1 MFQKNV
7 WFVKLQPEL
16 HKRKGAIGYSVYRGT
31 LRDSN
36 ATQTII
42 HNRTAQGFISLYS
55 TTCQVGRNLPVLNL
69 SGTSEKH
76 LPGCWWLW
84 LSNQPVS
91 VFCSTPQMAKWL
103 EGQQHFI
110 LPNKLHNDS
119 DYISIIIYIYTYS
132 YIYIHII
139 LILIIIYHYYCH
151 CYHYYYYMYFTYI
164 YIWCMCIYIYTY
176 AY

>member
-132 YIYIHII
+132 YIYT
-139 LILIIIYHYYCH
+139 YYS
-151 CYHYYYYMYFTYI
+151 YSYYNLSLLLSLLSLLLLYVFYIYI